1 MSILHEGNP
10 IQSGAAILPEGP
22 PVADRH
28 VTFLADPIM
37 DNLLRAVV
45 TLCMELS
52 VTRERLKSL
61 EQVLGDLG
69 QPVTEQIEA
78 IAVTAEDDAARR
90 AERERLIKSIL
101 APIVK
106 GLADKD

>member
-1 MSILHEGNP
+1 MTILQEDKP
-10 IQSGAAILPEGP
+10 IQSDTASLPSGP
-22 PVADRH
+22 PAADRH

-45 TLCMELS
+45 TLTMELS

-69 QPVTEQIEA
+69 QPVTERIDA
-78 IAVTAEDDAARR
+78 LAVTAEDDAVRR
-90 AERERLIKSIL
+90 AERERMIESIL
-101 APIVK
+101 APIIK
-106 GLADKD
+106 GLTDRD

>member
-1 MSILHEGNP
+1 MTILQEQQP
-10 IQSGAAILPEGP
+10 ILPAGP
-22 PVADRH
+22 PASDRH
-28 VTFLADPIM
+28 VTFLPDPIM

-45 TLCMELS
+45 TLSMELS

-69 QPVTEQIEA
+69 QPVTDRIEA
-78 IAVTAEDDAARR
+78 LAMTPEDDAARR
-90 AERERLIKSIL
+90 GERERLIASIL

-106 GLADKD
+106 GLADRD

>member
-1 MSILHEGNP
+1 MTMLQTEAPIL
-10 IQSGAAILPEGP
+10 SDAISLPEGP
-22 PVADRH
+22 PAADRH

-45 TLCMELS
+45 TLTMELS

-69 QPVTEQIEA
+69 QPVTEGIEA
-78 IAVTAEDDAARR
+78 LALTAEDDAARR
-90 AERERLIKSIL
+90 AERERLIEAIL

-106 GLADKD
+106 GLAGRD

>member
-1 MSILHEGNP
+1 MSISQREKP
-10 IQSGAAILPEGP
+10 IQSDTATLPEGP
-22 PVADRH
+22 PAADRH

-45 TLCMELS
+45 TLSMELS

-61 EQVLGDLG
+61 EQVLGDMG
-69 QPVTEQIEA
+69 QPVTDRIEA
-78 IAVTAEDDAARR
+78 LAVTAEDDAVRR
-90 AERERLIKSIL
+90 AERERIIESIL

-106 GLADKD
+106 GLADRN